1 MEKQTVR
8 PAHIRRRHILARL
21 LLSAA
26 AVVILLPVVLT
37 ALYSFFSPGEIKA
50 FMQTRGSFD
59 AKSLMEIKLS
69 PNMFSLSQYYKILI
83 EDMTILRYFVN
94 SAMYTAAILFGQ
106 ALLIPAMAYALSRFR
121 FRGRDALFFVVIM
134 LMLLPFQVTMVPNVI
149 TLRAMGLL
157 DTIWA
162 IILPMTV
169 APFYIFLLL
178 TALYSFFSPGEI
190 KAFMQT
196 RGSFDAKSLMEIKLS
211 PNMFSLSQY
220 YKILI
225 EDMTIL
231 RYFVNSAMYTAAILF
246 GQALLIPAMAY
257 ALSRFRF
264 RGRDALFFVVIMLM
278 LLPFQVTM
286 VPNVITLRAMGL
298 LDTIWAIILP
308 MTVAPFYI
316 FLLRQYMVGLPGD
329 MIEAAQIDGAGT
341 LRCFIHVVLPVCQP
355 ILGAAVAL
363 SFADCWNLVEQPLTY
378 LTTRTE
384 LYPLSVVFNQ
394 LTQQSTGVEFAG
406 AALYTLPALL
416 IYLYFQNDILEGVQL
431 TELK

>member
-169 APFYIFLLL
+169 APFYIFLL
-178 TALYSFFSPGEI
+178 
-190 KAFMQT
+190 
-196 RGSFDAKSLMEIKLS
+196 
-211 PNMFSLSQY
+211 
-220 YKILI
+220 
-225 EDMTIL
+225 
-231 RYFVNSAMYTAAILF
+231 
-246 GQALLIPAMAY
+246 
-257 ALSRFRF
+257 
-264 RGRDALFFVVIMLM
+264 
-278 LLPFQVTM
+278 
-286 VPNVITLRAMGL
+286 
-298 LDTIWAIILP
+298 
-308 MTVAPFYI
+308 
-316 FLLRQYMVGLPGD
+316 RQYMVGLPGD
-329 MIEAAQIDGAGT
+329 MIEAAHGRAPAVATGVK
-341 LRCFIHVVLPVCQP
+341 RVLPGNVVFAYQGDGDLAS
-355 ILGAAVAL
+355 IGMAETVHAATRGEHITVIFINNAIYGMTGGQMAPTSL
-363 SFADCWNLVEQPLTY
+363 PNQVTQTSPYGRDVSHCGYPVRVSEMLATLNGPAYIERVSVHDVPHIKKAKAAIKKAFQLQMEGRGFTLVEVLSTCPTNWGKTPKEAFEWLKSDMLPT
-378 LTTRTE
+378 
-384 LYPLSVVFNQ
+384 YPL
-394 LTQQSTGVEFAG
+394 GV
-406 AALYTLPALL
+406 YK
-416 IYLYFQNDILEGVQL
+416 DITTEGGQA
-431 TELK
+431 